1 MGLPF
6 SQGEAGLQDIETM
19 EVGRFKSFSDGVFA
33 IAATLL
39 AINIHMPEQED
50 LPLGDLMDKLWPQIM
65 AFLISF
71 LVATSYWRVHNRLFL
86 LLHRVDGRLGSINT
100 VLLAAVCLLP
110 FSSSLIAGP
119 KISTTSI
126 ILYASTTAFIGYINA
141 GMWLYAAFSP
151 HLMAP
156 SATKHHFW
164 PWFWQA
170 CITPTV
176 FLISAAIA
184 PYSGQ
189 LAMQSWFLLALLVP
203 LARRLLRR

>member
-1 MGLPF
+1 M
-6 SQGEAGLQDIETM
+6 QDMETM

-39 AINIHMPEQED
+39 AINIHLPEQDD
-50 LPLGDLMDKLWPQIM
+50 LPLGAMIDTLWPQIM

-71 LVATSYWRVHNRLFL
+71 LVASFYWRVHNRLFL
-86 LLHRVDGRLGSINT
+86 LLHKVDGRLGSLNT
-100 VLLAAVCLLP
+100 ALLAAICLLP
-110 FSSSLIAGP
+110 FSSSLIAGA
-119 KISTTSI
+119 KISRAAV
-126 ILYASTTAFIGYINA
+126 ILYALTITVIGYINA
-141 GMWLYAAFSP
+141 GMWLYAAASA

-164 PWFWQA
+164 PWFWIA

-176 FLISAAIA
+176 FLISAALTSFSAAIA
-184 PYSGQ
+184 
-189 LAMQSWFLLALLVP
+189 MRSWLSLVLLLP